1 VCVCVC
7 VSTVCGLGLVLLAVL
22 LGAPLV
28 SLLQV
33 GLLVLQQG
41 VCLVRRKRV
50 GNTHL
55 RLSGESACAHVCACV
70 RACVRAYAPMH
81 SLVPSVSCPSE
92 GNLLAR
98 SYLFFFCL
106 SLSLLL
112 HVRLSA
118 DLLSICVCVCAVR
131 VCFLGGGGGFYTYS
145 NNRWQAAIWWVGKR
159 VVKRFDSLTLRGVV
173 QRVCTRARALSL
185 SERVWVVVSVCL
197 SVSTPW
203 FVFCLC
209 TLRIFLP

>member
-1 VCVCVC
+1 MRLYADLLSICVCVCVC

-131 VCFLGGGGGFYTYS
+131 VCFLGGGGGGFIQTATIDGRQQS
-145 NNRWQAAIWWVGKR
+145 GGWA
-159 VVKRFDSLTLRGVV
+159 
-173 QRVCTRARALSL
+173 
-185 SERVWVVVSVCL
+185 SVL
-197 SVSTPW
+197 
-203 FVFCLC
+203 
-209 TLRIFLP
+209 